1 MVMTVQNLRKTY
13 RFNHGVAPSLL
24 PRTGGYEKGLYMID
38 EEKTC
43 VKCGEKFKIHHP
55 SQKNKKYCGY
65 KCSIVKKEYVP
76 TGRPRGNPHSAK
88 V

>member
-1 MVMTVQNLRKTY
+1 MTVQNLRKTY

-43 VKCGEKFKIHHP
+43 IKCGNTFRIHHP
-55 SQKNKKYCGY
+55 SQKLKKYCGY
-65 KCSIVKKEYVP
+65 KCSIKSTYKK
-76 TGRPRGNPHSAK
+76 TGNKPGPRK
-88 V
+88 KK

>member
-1 MVMTVQNLRKTY
+1 MIVRNLRKTY

-43 VKCGEKFKIHHP
+43 IKCNTVFKIHHY
-55 SQKNKKYCGY
+55 SQRRKKYCSA
-65 KCSIVKKEYVP
+65 KCSNGYYTTTNEKVRKK
-76 TGRPRGNPHSAK
+76 K
-88 V
+88 

>member
-1 MVMTVQNLRKTY
+1 
-13 RFNHGVAPSLL
+13 
-24 PRTGGYEKGLYMID
+24 MID